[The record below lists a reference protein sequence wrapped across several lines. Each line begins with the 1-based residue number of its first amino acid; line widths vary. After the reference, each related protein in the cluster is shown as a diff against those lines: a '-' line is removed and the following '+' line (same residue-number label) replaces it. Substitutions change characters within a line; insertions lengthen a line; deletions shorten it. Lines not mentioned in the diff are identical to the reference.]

1 MNVSLTEKQKNYIQ
15 SQVESGD
22 YQNASELVRDALRLH
37 QLYREKLL
45 ADLRNEIA
53 KGWEGPPST
62 RDVMAILNDKAT
74 EYHKREK

>member
-45 ADLRNEIA
+45 VELRNEIA
-53 KGWEGPPST
+53 KGWEGPESS
-62 RDVMAILNDKAT
+62 RDVMDILNDKAE
-74 EYHKREK
+74 EYRKREK